1 MQTIRALD
9 RAALVP
15 LACFFAVPL
24 YAGLIVVLHE
34 PTTAQFT
41 AAAVFAAALLSSLAG
56 FAFSS
61 LCGAMLFQFRHDP
74 IVVVQI
80 MLACSLANQSLSVWM
95 LRSNID

>member
-9 RAALVP
+9 RTA

-34 PTTAQFT
+34 PTTAEFT

-61 LCGAMLFQFRHDP
+61 LCGATLFQFRHDT
-74 IVVVQI
+74 IAVVQI